1 MWSMSQLEREKLR
14 LGKNLNSLSEIH
26 TDLDAQFSN
35 LSADPDT
42 IEIYAHELGYVAK
55 DEKLIKLAGFTGGIN
70 RNLVPGTAEKM
81 NKPVFLPEWICKII
95 GIVSGIL
102 AFFLFSYTTHRK
114 QHN

>member
-1 MWSMSQLEREKLR
+1 MSQLEREKVR
-14 LGKNLNSLSEIH
+14 LEKNLSSLSEMH

-70 RNLVPGTAEKM
+70 RNLVPGTVEKM
-81 NKPVFLPEWICKII
+81 NKPIFLPEWLCKIF

-102 AFFLFSYTTHRK
+102 AFFLVSYPAHRK